1 MLQILDDGR
10 ITDSQGRVVN
20 FENTI
25 IIMTSNAGTSVGS
38 VQGMGFGS
46 EDLGISKKIDAAL
59 KEIFRPEFLN
69 RIDEIVEFEQLTKPQ
84 LIQIVDLMLKDIISV
99 LGEMGL
105 EFKISTEA
113 KEVIIENSYNPRM
126 GARPIR
132 REIQVKIEDEIS
144 NILLGSDIPEK
155 ATVSV
160 DVQDGQIKTTLIKL

>member
-1 MLQILDDGR
+1 
-10 ITDSQGRVVN
+10 
-20 FENTI
+20 
-25 IIMTSNAGTSVGS
+25 
-38 VQGMGFGS
+38 
-46 EDLGISKKIDAAL
+46 
-59 KEIFRPEFLN
+59 
-69 RIDEIVEFEQLTKPQ
+69 
-84 LIQIVDLMLKDIISV
+84 
-99 LGEMGL
+99 MGL